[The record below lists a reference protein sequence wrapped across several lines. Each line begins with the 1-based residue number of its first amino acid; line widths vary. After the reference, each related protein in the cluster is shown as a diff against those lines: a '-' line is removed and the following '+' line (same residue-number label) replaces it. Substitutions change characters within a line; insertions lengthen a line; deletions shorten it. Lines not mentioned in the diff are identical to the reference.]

1 MYEKY
6 VRETKIVDRDEA
18 QERKE
23 ILLSI
28 IKTKTE
34 LENNIKNYEF
44 AEGDLIDY
52 YLYQI
57 KANQSKLDYLI
68 KKAKTKRI
76 MLDLVEK
83 IEYDDVI

>member
-28 IKTKTE
+28 IK
-34 LENNIKNYEF
+34 I
-44 AEGDLIDY
+44 
-52 YLYQI
+52 
-57 KANQSKLDYLI
+57 SW
-68 KKAKTKRI
+68 
-76 MLDLVEK
+76 MS
-83 IEYDDVI
+83 